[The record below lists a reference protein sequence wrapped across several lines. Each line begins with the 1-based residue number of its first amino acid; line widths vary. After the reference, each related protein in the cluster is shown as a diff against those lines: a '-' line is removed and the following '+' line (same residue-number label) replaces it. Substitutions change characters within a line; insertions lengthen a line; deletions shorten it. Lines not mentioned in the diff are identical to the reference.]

1 MNKKINESIKF
12 ILSEYERLNNKNKQK
27 KIIKSK
33 KEILKKLSKFIGK
46 QK

>member
-27 KIIKSK
+27 KIIKSE
-33 KEILKKLSKFIGK
+33 KETLKKLSKLIGK